1 MGKKPSSFILYK
13 IHTYS
18 YVICVFLFSFLAVIH
33 ITNVKIFI
41 CLLLE
46 SCFRQPEVDR
56 QHSQLSDT
64 GNRQQLPQRSL
75 SNQELRGI
83 ASGITSDRKHSH
95 QTQLIDDRVRTLRPS
110 KERTAGFYFS
120 FFPCFF
126 FGHQLFLLGYR
137 NYKDQKVK

>member
-1 MGKKPSSFILYK
+1 MTKMGKKPSSFILYK

-64 GNRQQLPQRSL
+64 GNRQQ
-75 SNQELRGI
+75 
-83 ASGITSDRKHSH
+83 AT
-95 QTQLIDDRVRTLRPS
+95 
-110 KERTAGFYFS
+110 TATEKSQQPGAT
-120 FFPCFF
+120 
-126 FGHQLFLLGYR
+126 GHRIGHHIG
-137 NYKDQKVK
+137 QKAQPPDPTN